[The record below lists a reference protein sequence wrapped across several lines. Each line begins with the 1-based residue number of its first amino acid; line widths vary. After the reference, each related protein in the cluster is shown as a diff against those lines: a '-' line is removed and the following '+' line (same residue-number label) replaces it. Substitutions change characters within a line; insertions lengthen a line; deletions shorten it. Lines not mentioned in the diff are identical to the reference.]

1 MKSRLSRISSC
12 SPGSLTFVVTLLPS
26 VGSRAVHH
34 HLVSAK
40 QMTPKNL
47 NYTSIIVNYVRF
59 HILYASKISQ
69 RTSVHMCSR
78 IVKTQNCWKPSQWG
92 MGSGQEGQGGV
103 RMFKETRGS
112 CGAGAMRQMW
122 RDVWAGVRRQ
132 TILKAME
139 KCRRTRVPKNSSYF
153 CLKDYANAIWR
164 LAFWG

>member
-12 SPGSLTFVVTLLPS
+12 SPGSLTFVVILLPS

-47 NYTSIIVNYVRF
+47 NYTSIIVNYARF

-78 IVKTQNCWKPSQWG
+78 IVKTQNC
-92 MGSGQEGQGGV
+92 
-103 RMFKETRGS
+103 
-112 CGAGAMRQMW
+112 
-122 RDVWAGVRRQ
+122 
-132 TILKAME
+132 
-139 KCRRTRVPKNSSYF
+139 
-153 CLKDYANAIWR
+153 
-164 LAFWG
+164 